1 MCATRQRLAS
11 ARRGLRKRSGKVQK
25 TNYIIHG
32 DSRNALSEIEDKCVD
47 CVVTSPPYFGLRDY
61 KESEQIGLE
70 ETPTKYVEDIVE
82 VFRQVRR
89 VLKDDGTV
97 WLNVGDSY
105 AKKDYEADGIKKK
118 DLIGIPWMIAF
129 ALRKDGWYL
138 RSDII
143 WHKNAMPESVK
154 DRCTKTHEYIFML
167 AKQPTYYFDQ
177 EAILEEAAYDGR
189 KETMNHGSTK
199 YGDDVNAFASN
210 GHQRWRTKNM
220 AKNDGISTPNSFHV
234 NRENGGK
241 DPVYFVRN
249 KRSVWKV
256 ATSGLKDAHFA
267 PFPERLIT
275 PCVLAGSRAGGI
287 VLDPFMGSGTTAV
300 VASANGRKWIGC
312 ELNADY
318 IELALN
324 RINRECGLLA
334 GV

>member
-1 MCATRQRLAS
+1 MQR
-11 ARRGLRKRSGKVQK
+11 

-32 DSRNALSEIEDKCVD
+32 DSRTALSEVEDKCVD

-61 KESEQIGLE
+61 KEDEQIGLE
-70 ETPTKYVEDIVE
+70 DTPTKYVENLVE

-97 WLNVGDSY
+97 WLNIGDSY
-105 AKKDYEADGIKKK
+105 AKKDYEGEGIKVK
-118 DLIGIPWMIAF
+118 DLVGIPWMVAF

-167 AKQPTYYFDQ
+167 SKQPTYYFDQ
-177 EAILEEAAYDGR
+177 EAIMEDAAYDGR
-189 KETMNHGSTK
+189 NDTMNKGSTK
-199 YGDDVNAFASN
+199 YGDDVNAFASS

-220 AKNDGISTPNSFHV
+220 SKNDGISTPNSFHV

-241 DPVYFVRN
+241 DQVYYVRN

-267 PFPERLIT
+267 PFPVKLIT
-275 PCVLAGSRAGGI
+275 PCVLAGSRIDGI

-300 VASANGRKWIGC
+300 VASTNGRKWIGC